1 MFTQSVLFIEC
12 CFFVLLAVVLFTCVN
27 LNVLETDGDE
37 VSECNA
43 TLSAMFNITIV
54 NKHSDYKKRFVQ
66 TTKYYHYLST
76 IIITVN
82 HVHYV

>member
-1 MFTQSVLFIEC
+1 MLFYSLNVV
-12 CFFVLLAVVLFTCVN
+12 FFVLLAVVLFTCVN

-66 TTKYYHYLST
+66 TTKYYT
-76 IIITVN
+76 IIITVT